1 MERLASTAELMDGPL
16 DDDVAL
22 ATNLRDLRR
31 VNRLLGGTDLS
42 RRALAALVDGGPAPL
57 TLLDVGTGAADI
69 PAALLADARRTG
81 TSVRITA
88 IDSRHEMLAAA
99 VATDPSLAN
108 LPGLH
113 LRVGDGLALTDADG
127 SFDVVHA
134 SMVLHHLEPPE
145 AVVLLREMAR
155 VARTGIVVNDL
166 VRSRLAWVGAWL
178 MSHLLTR
185 SRFTRRDAPLSVRR
199 AYTGPELQALLT
211 EAGLRPIAAFH
222 GGVRPSARDRGGRR
236 RVAMT
241 APESH
246 EIVVVGG
253 GLAGS
258 AVALILAR
266 AGRAVTLIERAP
278 AYRWHAGGVFTSP
291 AAVVALRRL
300 GLSEAVLGDAVRPT
314 PGDARRDARRR
325 PVPVDLW
332 RRRQPRPVGGRSRPG
347 RPRSG
352 PPRRRGRCRRRGPA
366 WNQRDRD
373 RAADAAQRPDPG
385 RDPGRER
392 GRRRR
397 ADEPRC
403 PGRRG
408 RRRHPVDRG
417 AVARSD
423 PIGAVRRPGRV

>member
-178 MSHLLTR
+178 MSHVLTR

-222 GGVRPSARDRGGRR
+222 GAFGHR
-236 RVAMT
+236 
-241 APESH
+241 
-246 EIVVVGG
+246 
-253 GLAGS
+253 LAIA
-258 AVALILAR
+258 AVA
-266 AGRAVTLIERAP
+266 
-278 AYRWHAGGVFTSP
+278 GGSP
-291 AAVVALRRL
+291 
-300 GLSEAVLGDAVRPT
+300 
-314 PGDARRDARRR
+314 
-325 PVPVDLW
+325 
-332 RRRQPRPVGGRSRPG
+332 
-347 RPRSG
+347 
-352 PPRRRGRCRRRGPA
+352 
-366 WNQRDRD
+366 
-373 RAADAAQRPDPG
+373 
-385 RDPGRER
+385 
-392 GRRRR
+392 
-397 ADEPRC
+397 
-403 PGRRG
+403 
-408 RRRHPVDRG
+408 
-417 AVARSD
+417 
-423 PIGAVRRPGRV
+423 